1 MKKRNPTVRFSA
13 THIKKMMQVDED
25 IGKMSHAVP
34 AMVGKAVELFSTILV
49 QKAGDITNQRGA
61 KTLTQ
66 EHVATVIKQDPRFDF
81 LVDLVKGIGQDTL
94 SDSDRPV
101 KVLTKTVKKNEEFK
115 DLDKVDKLS
124 KSKKGSQRLRNNQSG
139 KISRED
145 SGRDGIPG
153 IELTMKVM
161 PVQNQFVEAGE
172 RVMQTGAKLVQV
184 DEDYD

>member
-1 MKKRNPTVRFSA
+1 MGLKGIMKKRNPTVRFSA

-49 QKAGDITNQRGA
+49 QKAGDITRQRGA

-81 LVDLVKGIGQDTL
+81 LVDLVKGIDQDTF
-94 SDSDRPV
+94 SDSNRP
-101 KVLTKTVKKNEEFK
+101 KK
-115 DLDKVDKLS
+115 D
-124 KSKKGSQRLRNNQSG
+124 SQRLKNNQSG
-139 KISRED
+139 KTSREE
-145 SGRDGIPG
+145 SGRSGIPG

-172 RVMQTGAKLVQV
+172 GFMQTGAKLVQV